1 VGDEGVFRLITFVN
15 STTRTFRKATF
26 PSSRRMIRINKNAH
40 HLNRLLFCFFWGGL
54 GAGLAIGSGD
64 FSFLSTFSG
73 AHGDRG
79 RRIDTRS
86 TSLLLIRSSKVRTS
100 KKILVNLS
108 RIVCRREEL
117 RLRMD
122 STSSGISRVF
132 FSVGGVPAR
141 VNEAVLS
148 GNIGGESGENLD
160 CSMKE
165 LSGGEIERC
174 SLNLEGFCRGEDV
187 EAIPLEGEIVGD
199 EGWGL
204 RVKTERGGEEGEE
217 LASARTTMVLA
228 LSARSPDHLIIVFLK
243 RKRVAYQ
250 FSHTL
255 KNHPPPFPC
264 IHRKMA
270 PVNMLS
276 DDSDSDEDINQITV
290 NEHYA
295 KAYAYRKER
304 QELER
309 REYQY

>member
-1 VGDEGVFRLITFVN
+1 MGDEGVFRLITFVN

-40 HLNRLLFCFFWGGL
+40 HLNRLLFRFFWGGL
-54 GAGLAIGSGD
+54 GAGLAIGRGD

-73 AHGDRG
+73 AHGDR
-79 RRIDTRS
+79 RRTDTRS
-86 TSLLLIRSSKVRTS
+86 TSLLLIRSSRARTS

-108 RIVCRREEL
+108 RIVCLREEL

-174 SLNLEGFCRGEDV
+174 SLNLEGFWRGEDV
-187 EAIPLEGEIVGD
+187 EAIPLEGEIVGG

-228 LSARSPDHLIIVFLK
+228 LSARSPDHLIIVFLN
-243 RKRVAYQ
+243 RKHQ
-250 FSHTL
+250 FSHTGTPSSSIPSSV
-255 KNHPPPFPC
+255 HSSE
-264 IHRKMA
+264 MA